1 MRPDERRQLMMEHLN
16 CIRHDTYQH
25 LADEFGVSWLTVYRD
40 MKYLEVEYPLKITR
54 GVGGGVALR
63 EGYYVRQKR
72 LTKQQA
78 DALRHAILLVNE
90 DDCEALKSILYA
102 FAR

>member
-1 MRPDERRQLMMEHLN
+1 MRPDERRQLIIEHLN
-16 CIRHDTYQH
+16 YKRHDTYQH

-63 EGYYVRQKR
+63 EGYYIKQKR
-72 LTKQQA
+72 LTKKQA
-78 DALRHAILLVNE
+78 DALRHAIPLVSE

-102 FAR
+102 FAG